1 LTIWNR
7 SLRVLPGP
15 PGRRSYTTIQPGR
28 RYSGR
33 SSYGPANPPGNT
45 GNTQRAIPFMAY
57 SIRLRWPPWASCA
70 AATLRLPALLLDRA
84 GDLPK
89 AVPGGGPLAS
99 PPGRAWRLPAVP
111 RRSARRP
118 RGAAWRPVIPPG
130 FFLPRAGRQ
139 LVSSTSLSYRKAS
152 GIPLAPVIPA
162 AAPVTPVTENNDS
175 HSGAR
180 PPGHYALICRLTG
193 GSAEG
198 FKSFAEIVAATCS
211 NTAREIRYS
220 ISNFC
225 NFYQD
230 WVRLTSDGY

>member
-15 PGRRSYTTIQPGR
+15 PGRRSYTTIQPGT

-33 SSYGPANPPGNT
+33 SSYGPARAPGNT

-57 SIRLRWPPWASCA
+57 SIRLRWPPWPSCA
-70 AATLRLPALLLDRA
+70 AATLRQPALLLDRA

-89 AVPGGGPLAS
+89 AVPGGGPLAGL
-99 PPGRAWRLPAVP
+99 PGRAGRLPVVP

-118 RGAAWRPVIPPG
+118 RRAGWRPVIAPE
-130 FFLPRAGRQ
+130 FFFARAGRQ
-139 LVSSTSLSYRKAS
+139 LASSTSLSYRKAS

-162 AAPVTPVTENNDS
+162 AAPVTQVTENNDS

-193 GSAEG
+193 GSTEK

-211 NTAREIRYS
+211 NTSREIRYS
-220 ISNFC
+220 NSNFA
-225 NFYQD
+225 FF
-230 WVRLTSDGY
+230 TKIG